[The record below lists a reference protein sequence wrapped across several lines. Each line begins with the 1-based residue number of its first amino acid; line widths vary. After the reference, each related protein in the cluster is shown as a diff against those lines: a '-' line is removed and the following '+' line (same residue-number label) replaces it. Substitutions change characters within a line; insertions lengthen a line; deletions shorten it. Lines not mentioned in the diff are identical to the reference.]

1 MHTQF
6 STAKFEFISVHK
18 SYIIN
23 KFYVVRYNYDSVIMT
38 DNTRIP
44 ISQKNQKN
52 VRRLLMQHNKE
63 AGEEYF
69 VES

>member
-1 MHTQF
+1 MY
-6 STAKFEFISVHK
+6 KEVIMNE
-18 SYIIN
+18 Y
-23 KFYVVRYNYDSVIMT
+23 VIMT